1 MESLIVLTLTILL
14 NAIVLFLI
22 SFLGIKFAKI
32 RNETVIYM
40 KQYFISMLSTVII
53 SCLFPPVIIAVLFI
67 ALFFLYRMV
76 IFRKDAAKLHSI
88 YTMYESGINP
98 PQIKCFSDI
107 FDLYKQQ
114 TTTEIISREYQ
125 YSFSSYLNNTIYIF
139 IFYCANGMYQ
149 PENIILYG
157 LEFFIVITAL
167 YIGVAKLTYNLAVSS
182 PTSPFFLSPTL
193 SYIPVVLAGVLI
205 YTLAIIMFISTI

>member
-88 YTMYESGINP
+88 YTMYENGIDP

-107 FDLYKQQ
+107 FDLYRQQ
-114 TTTEIISREYQ
+114 TTTEITSREYQ
-125 YSFSSYLNNTIYIF
+125 YPFSSYLNNTVYIF
-139 IFYCANGMYQ
+139 VFYCANGMYQ
-149 PENIILYG
+149 PENTILYG

-182 PTSPFFLSPTL
+182 PTSPFFLCPTL

-205 YTLAIIMFISTI
+205 YTLAIIMFIHTM

>member
-1 MESLIVLTLTILL
+1 METLIVLTLTVLL
-14 NAIVLFLI
+14 NMIVLFLI

-32 RNETVIYM
+32 RNETAIYM

-53 SCLFPPVIIAVLFI
+53 SCFFSPVIVAILFI

-88 YTMYESGINP
+88 YAMYESGINP
-98 PQIKCFSDI
+98 PRIKCFSDI
-107 FDLYKQQ
+107 FDLYRQQ

-125 YSFSSYLNNTIYIF
+125 YSFSSYLNNTVYIF
-139 IFYCANGMYQ
+139 VFYCANGMYQ
-149 PENIILYG
+149 PENTILYG

-182 PTSPFFLSPTL
+182 PRSPFFLSPTL
-193 SYIPVVLAGVLI
+193 SYIPVVLAGIVI